1 MNMVLFM
8 VFPIPLVAGVP
19 LVRWIRERLGHDD
32 DVLEDMYNGRF
43 LLPLFLLNVFSTHTK
58 VCGNEI
64 RYLRAAFL
72 WALTIYWWA
81 TVLCLKAFFCI
92 ETV

>member
-43 LLPLFLLNVFSTHTK
+43 LLPLFKK
-58 VCGNEI
+58 VKSPS
-64 RYLRAAFL
+64 FP
-72 WALTIYWWA
+72 
-81 TVLCLKAFFCI
+81 
-92 ETV
+92 